1 MRPGQ
6 DPIFW
11 RGPVLAGNRLILT
24 GSGGQIAYVSPVDG
38 TILSTTDTRASLS
51 LPPVVAG
58 NTLYILD
65 DSGRLT
71 AWR

>member
-1 MRPGQ
+1 M
-6 DPIFW
+6 
-11 RGPVLAGNRLILT
+11 LAGNRLILT
-24 GSGGQIAYVSPVDG
+24 SSAGQIAHVSPVDG
-38 TILSTTDTRASLS
+38 TISGIVQGRTPIS

-58 NTLYILD
+58 STLYVLD